1 LPLAHLSPQIIPQRI
16 TDLPERNNASNDF
29 RIARAQRCWQNGVLM
44 DEAAAL
50 KQFQEAYRG
59 TNIVVRFYPRCVTSW
74 RWQFGINGDG
84 EHFEL
89 LAYGIHAD

>member
-1 LPLAHLSPQIIPQRI
+1 
-16 TDLPERNNASNDF
+16 
-29 RIARAQRCWQNGVLM
+29 M